1 MNGHSTLT
9 QITRKIV
16 VTNVEE
22 IGARPLTGLYAPVA
36 GVNRGETMQRCGIEE
51 VGAALDSEDVTLIL
65 ARRDSEDSEVARLCE
80 LAQSKGITVI
90 EGSKSDL
97 WRMARLNDGDEPPG
111 ILALVGRKPDAS
123 IEEVLANGGLV
134 WLLAGARY
142 PVNIGF
148 TIRTAEVS
156 GADAV
161 FVDGDLNHDDRKA
174 AVRASMKAH
183 RFMPV
188 HWVNGDEIV
197 AKAHEAGFRVVS
209 LEDTGDKG
217 PWDEDLTGDVML
229 VVGGERDGIRDS
241 ILNASD
247 SVVRIPMAGFVPSY
261 NLQAPV
267 AVVAAEALRQR
278 SD

>member
-1 MNGHSTLT
+1 
-9 QITRKIV
+9 
-16 VTNVEE
+16 
-22 IGARPLTGLYAPVA
+22 
-36 GVNRGETMQRCGIEE
+36 MQRCGIEE
-51 VGAALDSEDVTLIL
+51 VSTALDDENVSLIL
-65 ARRDSEDSEVARLCE
+65 ALRDSEDSEVTRLCE
-80 LAQSKGITVI
+80 LAESKGITVI
-90 EGSKSDL
+90 KGSKSDM
-97 WRMARLNDGDEPPG
+97 WRMARINEGDEPPG

-123 IEEVLANGGLV
+123 IGEVLANGGLV

-209 LEDTGDKG
+209 LEATGDKE
-217 PWDEDLTGDVML
+217 PWDEELTGDGML

>member
-1 MNGHSTLT
+1 
-9 QITRKIV
+9 
-16 VTNVEE
+16 
-22 IGARPLTGLYAPVA
+22 
-36 GVNRGETMQRCGIEE
+36 MQRCGIEE
-51 VGAALDSEDVTLIL
+51 VSTALDDENVSLIL
-65 ARRDSEDSEVARLCE
+65 ALRDSEDSEVTRLCE
-80 LAQSKGITVI
+80 LAESKGITVI
-90 EGSKSDL
+90 KGSKSDM
-97 WRMARLNDGDEPPG
+97 WRMARINEGDEPPG

-123 IEEVLANGGLV
+123 IGEVLANGGLV

-161 FVDGDLNHDDRKA
+161 FVDGDLNHDNRKA

-209 LEDTGDKG
+209 LEDTGDKE

>member
-1 MNGHSTLT
+1 
-9 QITRKIV
+9 
-16 VTNVEE
+16 
-22 IGARPLTGLYAPVA
+22 
-36 GVNRGETMQRCGIEE
+36 MQRCGIEE
-51 VGAALDSEDVTLIL
+51 VSAALDSEDVTLIL
-65 ARRDSEDSEVARLCE
+65 ARRDSEDTGVARLCE
-80 LAQSKGITVI
+80 LAESKGIIVI

-161 FVDGDLNHDDRKA
+161 FVDGDLNHDERKA

-188 HWVNGDEIV
+188 HWVGGDEIV
-197 AKAHEAGFRVVS
+197 ALS
-209 LEDTGDKG
+209 LIHISEPTR
-217 PWDEDLTGDVML
+217 P
-229 VVGGERDGIRDS
+229 
-241 ILNASD
+241 
-247 SVVRIPMAGFVPSY
+247 Y
-261 NLQAPV
+261 
-267 AVVAAEALRQR
+267 
-278 SD
+278 